1 VPPRIVIITGEASGD
16 VYGAML
22 ATEVMSKRPDIRIS
36 GVGGE
41 RMKAAGVD
49 IFQDSGNLPV
59 FGIWEAIVRLPEL
72 RRAMNGMKSYIARE
86 RPDLVILVDYPG
98 MNLRLARF
106 ARERGIRV
114 MYYISPQVWA
124 WGRRRV
130 RAIRKYVDKMVVI
143 LPFEV
148 EFYRNEGMDVE
159 YVGHP
164 LIDVVKTEIEA
175 GAFLERYGLSAGS
188 KLVSLLPGS
197 RLQEIGHH
205 LAPLLDTARE
215 LGAAVGGI
223 EFVVVS
229 VPEHRGII
237 QEELE
242 RLGLAYPV
250 ITEHKYAAI
259 ACSDLALTC
268 SGTVTLEVALL
279 GTPMIVIYRLSP
291 VSWLL
296 GKLVVRV
303 PYISLANLVAGRPVV
318 PELIQGSVTSKSLVR
333 ESMRIL
339 NDGDVSG
346 RMRSELGEVRL
357 KLGEGGATARA
368 ADIAISLAT
377 Q

>member
-1 VPPRIVIITGEASGD
+1 
-16 VYGAML
+16 ML
-22 ATEVMSKRPDIRIS
+22 AAEVMSKRPDIRIS

-197 RLQEIGHH
+197 RPQEIGHH

-268 SGTVTLEVALL
+268 SGTVTLEVGLL

-339 NDGDVSG
+339 NDGEVSG

-357 KLGEGGATARA
+357 KLGEGGATARTA
-368 ADIAISLAT
+368 EIAISLAT